1 MKNCELKTEVMTSWK
16 YLLLLYVYGM
26 LKNET
31 KLSSLT
37 ELKAC
42 FKMAQ
47 KLAFRIF
54 SIIINIVQQYSSI
67 QIRRLIESTYKHVC
81 FTVNVYPQDMYYTL
95 YILQYQFCQV
105 NRKKI

>member
-1 MKNCELKTEVMTSWK
+1 
-16 YLLLLYVYGM
+16 M

-31 KLSSLT
+31 MLSSLT

-47 KLAFRIF
+47 ILAFRIF

-67 QIRRLIESTYKHVC
+67 QIRRSIESMFHSKCVSTGHVLY
-81 FTVNVYPQDMYYTL
+81 TIYTTSISIRSGQQEENLWMLPMQKLTKNVNKSAL
-95 YILQYQFCQV
+95 YSEWILL
-105 NRKKI
+105 